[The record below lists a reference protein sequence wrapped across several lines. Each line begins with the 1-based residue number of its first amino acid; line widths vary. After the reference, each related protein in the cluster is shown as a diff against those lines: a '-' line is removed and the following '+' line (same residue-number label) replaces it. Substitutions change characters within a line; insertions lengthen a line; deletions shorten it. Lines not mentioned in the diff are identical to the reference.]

1 MLLHDVG
8 ENSGPRT
15 PHGLRIQAEQSRYK
29 TPAVDGTGTLL
40 LASVLT
46 LPACG
51 PTHCF
56 LPTTL
61 LSWV

>member
-1 MLLHDVG
+1 MDPEFRLS
-8 ENSGPRT
+8 N
-15 PHGLRIQAEQSRYK
+15 Q
-29 TPAVDGTGTLL
+29 AVDGTGTLL

-46 LPACG
+46 LPACD